1 MNTITVN
8 RAVMRKHIETLS
20 SLFNEVA
27 GEEPIATEVTEV
39 IKWMESLMGRAEDD
53 EPTYALLTLGDD
65 WQVQVWG
72 PFNLEDAKSCH
83 AQQDPEIYCKSVV
96 RHMTMPDKNEYDPN
110 LRR

>member
-8 RAVMRKHIETLS
+8 RAVMRKHIETLQ
-20 SLFNEVA
+20 SLHDDNRGSMYVQ
-27 GEEPIATEVTEV
+27 VTEV
-39 IKWMESLMGRAEDD
+39 IDWMESLMGRAEDD

-72 PFNLEDAKSCH
+72 PFSLDDAKACH